1 MNHIKVIEKLILK
14 TIDLEKGCVFT
25 RKLTD
30 IMSMSFTASPARIVI
45 NLFWV
50 FVLLKFI
57 KYVINISYDY
67 MKNNFFDIV

>member
-25 RKLTD
+25 HKLTD
-30 IMSMSFTASPARIVI
+30 VMSMSFTAPPARIVI

-57 KYVINISYDY
+57 RYVIYHQL
-67 MKNNFFDIV
+67 